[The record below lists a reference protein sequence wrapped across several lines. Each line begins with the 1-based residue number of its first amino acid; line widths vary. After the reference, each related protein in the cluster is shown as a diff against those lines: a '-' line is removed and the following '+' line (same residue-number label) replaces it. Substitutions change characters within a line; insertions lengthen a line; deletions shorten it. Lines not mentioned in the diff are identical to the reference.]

1 MAQTHSKFDH
11 DSTNSLRQNT
21 LKWEQQTGYHS
32 QTWFHVNYAKYPESN
47 RRQPKKE
54 KKKKS
59 LCYRNLKVQ
68 DVQSENGKVSGHC
81 GKTGS
86 RATSSK
92 KKKLK
97 KTFRKSRNITTDNKT
112 LLPKTTTGKLQPFS
126 AIENVKIIIII
137 HFRLFLLIK

>member
-54 KKKKS
+54 KKKKKFVLQEFESPGCPKRKREGFRS
-59 LCYRNLKVQ
+59 LW
-68 DVQSENGKVSGHC
+68 ENWEPCNKQQ
-81 GKTGS
+81 
-86 RATSSK
+86 K
-92 KKKLK
+92 KNLK
-97 KTFRKSRNITTDNKT
+97 KTFWKSRNITTDNKT